1 MTIPAVK
8 LIQLIIEVGIP
19 GVRDLIAIWRK
30 GGELTLDEADALV
43 AKYDK
48 RAGDYLVPPPPGGAK

>member
-1 MTIPAVK
+1 MRIPAVK
-8 LIQLIIEVGIP
+8 LIELILEIGIT

-30 GGELTLDEADALV
+30 GGDLTLDEADALV

-48 RAGDYLVPPPPGGAK
+48 RAGDYLVPPTPGGAA